1 MTPYGVNRLLGLP
14 DEKDPQGESALTSG
28 SSHSLLLF
36 STFLMPGIRQSSD
49 RVARSPGNVPIP
61 GELVSGR
68 SAEPKSMVLLSG
80 RRSCVCICQG
90 ILWFYSEVINS

>member
-1 MTPYGVNRLLGLP
+1 MKRLLGFP
-14 DEKDPQGESALTSG
+14 DEQDPQGESVLTSV

-36 STFLMPGIRQSSD
+36 STFLMPGIHQSSD

-68 SAEPKSMVLLSG
+68 SAGPKSTELLSG

-90 ILWFYSEVINS
+90 ILWFYSEVVNS